1 MNNSKIVYVKGEDFF
16 LFDGSSLQK
25 TNPSQAKKYPTALL
39 VPPTALF
46 MYSQKVPSSMDDE
59 QVGIKMD
66 IGMYEDGG
74 AEEEHEYTTGI
85 IRNKLPD
92 EDSDLVD
99 LFGITD
105 KQAKAQYGRIVEQT
119 KTIDYLSPSVAMY
132 KCFYNLDSPE
142 LTDMYIYLGEE
153 EAFGVIY
160 LNGNY
165 IAHRN
170 IDTLSRISAQCG
182 WDIDTLKAAL
192 KTRGLNDE
200 AYDEAQKHALGI
212 VQASFTRNIERIVHT
227 LNHKQGLFKFEGID
241 RVFLDFEGGAIP
253 GLESVFANYE
263 VPINVINAVR
273 YPNNK
278 NPLLHHDLLAARYLL
293 GVAQGKYPPINLSPF
308 ERDLP
313 IYKQPAG
320 HFLGVALATLLVVFG
335 INFAIGW
342 MIDNKND
349 DINAVKAK
357 ITKLQNSTKQN
368 VKIIKSLEEQQKE
381 LDKQYKLL
389 EEEDKSLAKAKK
401 AAPMI
406 QAFALK
412 RQEMMDDSLIGLS
425 KNTLGVLA
433 IDQNGSEMIRLHIV
447 TTPSKQPNIANF
459 MDFMAKRGYKRSF
472 TNNINKKDNLYES
485 TVEIIR

>member
-25 TNPSQAKKYPTALL
+25 TNPSQAKKYPVALL
-39 VPPTALF
+39 VPPTALY
-46 MYSQKVPSSMDDE
+46 MYSQKLPSSLDDE
-59 QVGIKMD
+59 QVSIKMD

-74 AEEEHEYTTGI
+74 AEEEYEYTTSF
-85 IRNKLPD
+85 IRNKLPN
-92 EDSDLVD
+92 EDNDLVD

-105 KQAKAQYGRIVEQT
+105 EQANAQYGRIIEQT
-119 KTIDYLSPSVAMY
+119 KIVDYISPSVTMY
-132 KCFYNLDSPE
+132 KCLYTLDSPE

-153 EAFGVIY
+153 EAFGTIF

-170 IDTLSRISAQCG
+170 IETLSRISAQCG
-182 WDIDTLKAAL
+182 WDLETLKAAL

-200 AYDEAQKHALGI
+200 AYDEAQAHSLSV
-212 VQASFTRNIERIVHT
+212 VQASFSRNIERIVHT
-227 LNHKQGLFKFEGID
+227 LNHKQGLFRFERVD
-241 RVFLDFEGGAIP
+241 RIFIDFEGSSIP
-253 GLESVFANYE
+253 GLESVFENYD
-263 VPINVINAVR
+263 VPVKVINTIR

-278 NPLLHHDLLAARYLL
+278 NPLLHHDLLAAKYLL
-293 GVAQGKYPPINLSPF
+293 DVIKGKYPVVNLSPF
-308 ERDLP
+308 KRDLP

-320 HFLGVALATLLVVFG
+320 YLLAVALATLLVIFG
-335 INFAIGW
+335 INYAIGW
-342 MIDNKND
+342 MIDSKNE
-349 DINAVKAK
+349 DISAIQTK
-357 ITKLQNSTKQN
+357 IQKIQNSTKEN
-368 VKIIKSLEEQQKE
+368 IKTIKSLQEQQEE
-381 LDKQYKLL
+381 LKRQYKLL

-425 KNTLGVLA
+425 KNALGVLA
-433 IDQNGSEMIRLHIV
+433 IDQNGSDMIRLHIV

-459 MDFMAKRGYKRSF
+459 MDFMAKRGYNRSF